1 MLTATQKRFLRKE
14 AHNIQP
20 LFQVGK
26 GSVSPNLIIHVKE
39 ALEARELIKISILQ
53 NCEED
58 KQTVAEKISARS
70 GAEIVQV
77 IGRTIILYKT
87 SVNKQQIKLP

>member
-14 AHNIQP
+14 AHSIQP
-20 LFQVGK
+20 IFQVGK
-26 GSVSPNLIIHVKE
+26 GSVSPNLIIQVKE

-58 KQTVAEKISARS
+58 KQTVAEKISSRT
-70 GAEIVQV
+70 GADIIQV

>member
-1 MLTATQKRFLRKE
+1 CGRKRFLRKE
-14 AHNIQP
+14 AHSIQP
-20 LFQVGK
+20 IFQVGK
-26 GSVSPNLIIHVKE
+26 GSVSPNLIIQVKE

-58 KQTVAEKISARS
+58 KQTVAEKISSRT
-70 GAEIVQV
+70 GADIVQV
-77 IGRTIILYKT
+77 IGRTIILYKQ

>member
-14 AHNIQP
+14 AHTIQP
-20 LFQVGK
+20 IFQVGK
-26 GSVSPNLIIHVKE
+26 GSVSPNLIIQVKE

-58 KQTVAEKISARS
+58 KQTVAEKISTRA

-77 IGRTIILYKT
+77 IGRTIILYKQ

>member
-14 AHNIQP
+14 AHSIQP
-20 LFQVGK
+20 IFQVGK
-26 GSVSPNLIIHVKE
+26 GSVSPNLIVQVNE

-53 NCEED
+53 NCDED
-58 KQTVAEKISARS
+58 KQTIAEKISSRA
-70 GAEIVQV
+70 GADIVQV

>member
-1 MLTATQKRFLRKE
+1 
-14 AHNIQP
+14 
-20 LFQVGK
+20 
-26 GSVSPNLIIHVKE
+26 
-39 ALEARELIKISILQ
+39 ILQ